1 MLKGVKLLQEAGN
14 EKPISLKEAR
24 ELRKL
29 KEGADAEKESSEV
42 TGAGKASSAA
52 GQERDSQ

>member
-14 EKPISLKEAR
+14 EKPISLKE
-24 ELRKL
+24 LRKL
-29 KEGADAEKESSEV
+29 KKEKEGAEEKNSKS
-42 TGAGKASSAA
+42 TGAGEASSAA